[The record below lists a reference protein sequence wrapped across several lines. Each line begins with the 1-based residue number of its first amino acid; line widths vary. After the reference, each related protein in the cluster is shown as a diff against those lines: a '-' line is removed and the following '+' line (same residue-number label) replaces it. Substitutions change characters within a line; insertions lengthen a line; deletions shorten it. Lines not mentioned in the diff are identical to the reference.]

1 MLKAKYC
8 FSLFYFQGKF
18 PKRRALTGS
27 CFSSG
32 RVTFSTDLVVP
43 PTFPSWIL
51 FHFFSSPNLLH
62 ASANFN
68 SFSRSPKTS
77 FFWWYW
83 CQRWRWQPAIYLV
96 TLYFF
101 KAIFSSSDDDYFSF
115 ECFCVLHTCEA
126 CWTFLEQQAGRTLL
140 YVMTDSF
147 GVRPWVTQ
155 GIYHYLPPLPTIITN
170 WSNCHTRPWT
180 VTYSH
185 NPYDIE
191 KLTFLGVEENLGV
204 RGSLGW
210 IRCLCASNTEN
221 RQGLLGAFTWSLHT
235 EFPVRR
241 WKFHQVSTL
250 LFQ

>member
-1 MLKAKYC
+1 MLKAKCC

-32 RVTFSTDLVVP
+32 WVTFSTDLVVP

-155 GIYHYLPPLPTIITN
+155 GIYHYHHYQRLLPTGV
-170 WSNCHTRPWT
+170 T
-180 VTYSH
+180 VTPVPGRSRTH
-185 NPYDIE
+185 TTRMTLKNSPFSVSRKIWAFAGHLD
-191 KLTFLGVEENLGV
+191 GSAVCV
-204 RGSLGW
+204 RRIRRIDRAYWAPSLGH
-210 IRCLCASNTEN
+210 
-221 RQGLLGAFTWSLHT
+221 FTLS
-235 EFPVRR
+235 
-241 WKFHQVSTL
+241 
-250 LFQ
+250 FQ